1 MNPLPGWSCQYMAV
15 PATMLWNAMISHA
28 GSLSETLLSCRCR
41 SANDYAFACGAAVMK
56 QAKLRSIGIAS
67 AVELY
72 DKIIIEH
79 SKVRITIFAFAFA
92 CLRLRIR
99 ICVFS
104 RS

>member
-1 MNPLPGWSCQYMAV
+1 
-15 PATMLWNAMISHA
+15 
-28 GSLSETLLSCRCR
+28 
-41 SANDYAFACGAAVMK
+41 MK

-92 CLRLRIR
+92 CLRRLRLPTVLRTYRQSIGNQ
-99 ICVFS
+99 
-104 RS
+104 

>member
-1 MNPLPGWSCQYMAV
+1 
-15 PATMLWNAMISHA
+15 
-28 GSLSETLLSCRCR
+28 
-41 SANDYAFACGAAVMK
+41 MK
-56 QAKLRSIGIAS
+56 QAKLRSIGIAA